1 MEKKLIVISDIRAV
15 SDNQVMIRISET
27 GREVLLPRSQIEV
40 FGPRVFIP
48 SWLARKEKIKDKI
61 Q

>member
-1 MEKKLIVISDIRAV
+1 MEKTLVVISEIKAINDH
-15 SDNQVMIRISET
+15 QVMVKVFGT

-61 Q
+61 